1 MTRRQHNLFAHKH
14 LRDLFHQNPFLL
26 FEHMR
31 SDAGASYVAQIWQDT
46 AEAFELD
53 ALDTVDAAGLNID
66 CREEADYGL
75 VIILLPPPKLSPEAC
90 FIGIWANYS
99 DAYTGKDPFRYF
111 TLELKEDIDPHRHR
125 LDESETHFFCEWAA
139 CSKHLNYGDT
149 GPTLSGFVKAIE
161 ALVFP
166 QASSTPALSSIV
178 SPSDQFEARREPEPN
193 TPAKAAALQNVAS
206 ENGKSLN
213 ELQRSEIAEA
223 GSELISQASIKK
235 LMAQRRLSKASKLH
249 ANHSVDTPPLSLD
262 MKKDYTSNQNSAVTL
277 FEGTF
282 KPPTIS
288 VQIPPVKVAGKG
300 SCEIMSDGLKVQGF
314 KQTPQMSGGLLA
326 ASFLIIF
333 FIGNFI
339 GGIIGWSMRA
349 AGVGLLY
356 SASQGKGTDHKGEKV
371 DLFIPWENIEKAS
384 LSKASNL
391 VTVQV
396 KNFRFQEKYH
406 KKGAL
411 FFHASSNPDGLL
423 SAVMNQCG

>member
-1 MTRRQHNLFAHKH
+1 MTRRQHNLFAHKY

-46 AEAFELD
+46 AEAFGLD
-53 ALDTVDAAGLNID
+53 VLDTVDAAGLNID
-66 CREEADYGL
+66 YREAADYGL
-75 VIILLPPPKLSPEAC
+75 VVILLPAPKLSPEAC

-99 DAYTGKDPFRYF
+99 DAYTGKNPFRYF
-111 TLELKEDIDPHRHR
+111 TLELKEDIDPNRHR
-125 LDESETHFFCEWAA
+125 LDESETYFFCEWAA
-139 CSKHLNYGDT
+139 DSQHLNYGDT
-149 GPTLSGFVKAIE
+149 GPTLSGFVRAIE

-166 QASSTPALSSIV
+166 QASSTPALSSTLSPLGQPEV
-178 SPSDQFEARREPEPN
+178 SREPEPN
-193 TPAKAAALQNVAS
+193 TPAKGPAFQTVVS
-206 ENGKSLN
+206 ENDKSLN
-213 ELQRSEIAEA
+213 ELQRSQIAEP
-223 GSELISQASIKK
+223 GGELISQASVKK

-249 ANHSVDTPPLSLD
+249 ANHSVDTSPLNLD
-262 MKKDYTSNQNSAVTL
+262 MEKDHTGNQNSTAIL

-288 VQIPPVKVAGKG
+288 IQIPPVKVAGKG

-339 GGIIGWSMRA
+339 GGIIGWSMKA

-356 SASQGKGTDHKGEKV
+356 SASQGKGTDHKGEKI
-371 DLFIPWENIEKAS
+371 DLFIPWENIEKAN

-391 VTVQV
+391 ITVQV

-411 FFHASSNPDGLL
+411 FFHTSSNPDGLL
-423 SAVMNQCG
+423 NAVMNQCC